1 MNARQI
7 IGLFKNSAESTE
19 EATPGCLSP
28 GQLAA
33 YQDAALHDGERA
45 LADSHLAVCD
55 RCLRQLAALSRATAA
70 RDAEPGVPASL
81 IARAEKMYTPTAQEP
96 APSRRRW
103 AMPLAAAAALL
114 LALGLVLDPLLD
126 PDDSSRNPSAPQT
139 RLADPGLVQPRIL
152 APAAGSVV
160 RPSEQVFLWSEVPGT
175 LFYDVRVVSP
185 DGDLLQSERV
195 TGTRWLIPEDL
206 QLKPGEEYFVRVD
219 AYLSDS
225 KYLSSAHHVFR
236 VGGVR

>member
-7 IGLFKNSAESTE
+7 IGLFRDSAGPTE
-19 EATPGCLSP
+19 EATPVCLSP
-28 GQLAA
+28 DQLAA

-45 LADSHLAVCD
+45 LAETHLAVCD
-55 RCLRQLAALSRATAA
+55 RCLGQLAALSRAEAVP
-70 RDAEPGVPASL
+70 DAESGIPASL
-81 IARAEKMYTPTAQEP
+81 IARAEAMYASPARVV

-103 AMPLAAAAALL
+103 AASLAAAAALL
-114 LALGLVLDPLLD
+114 LGLGLALYPLLG
-126 PDDSSRNPSAPQT
+126 PDDMRGNPSAPQT
-139 RLADPGLVQPRIL
+139 RLANPKLVQPRIL

-160 RPSEQVFLWSEVPGT
+160 RPSEQVFLWSEVYGS

-185 DGDLLQSERV
+185 DGDLLLRERV

-225 KYLSSAHHVFR
+225 KYLSSEHHVFR